1 MTDET
6 FLTRF
11 EAASLPSF
19 DHRDHLR
26 VVFAYARR
34 GGVEHAIARAR
45 EGLRRFT
52 AAHGQAARYHDTLT
66 TAWARVVG
74 HDTSL
79 ARDDDFDAFLAA
91 HPRLLERDLLAAQQP
106 RAAVQHGRAG
116 ELRRARPAGAALT
129 LSAPTRPSAAKRVTD
144 GVRIVVPGKDAGV
157 GAVRT
162 HCPTPRTPPGAAR
175 RPPAV
180 TRRPWRGE

>member
-11 EAASLPSF
+11 EEASLPSF

-26 VVFAYARR
+26 VAFAYARR
-34 GGVEHAIARAR
+34 GGVEHAIAGAR

-74 HDTSL
+74 HYASL
-79 ARDDDFDAFLAA
+79 ARDDDFEAFLAA
-91 HPRLLERDLLAAQQP
+91 HPRLLERDLLSAHYSRERLFSAA
-106 RAAVQHGRAG
+106 ARAG
-116 ELRRARPAGAALT
+116 FVEPDLLAL
-129 LSAPTRPSAAKRVTD
+129 P
-144 GVRIVVPGKDAGV
+144 
-157 GAVRT
+157 
-162 HCPTPRTPPGAAR
+162 
-175 RPPAV
+175 
-180 TRRPWRGE
+180 